1 MKYIFAVATVL
12 AVSFSAVA
20 PAVAQTNDD
29 KKWVNQC
36 LKDNADAKVSQ
47 DVVLA
52 YCVCMNNKM
61 DDNETRSISQWEKA
75 NPAAMAAC
83 EKASGWK

>member
-1 MKYIFAVATVL
+1 MKYAFVAAALALTFAAG
-12 AVSFSAVA
+12 AVQAQSA
-20 PAVAQTNDD
+20 DD

-36 LKDNADAKVSQ
+36 LKDNADAKASQ

-52 YCVCMNNKM
+52 YCVCMNGKM

-83 EKASGWK
+83 EKQSGWK